1 MQLSEGG
8 NLKPLG
14 QLELEYNLIACY
26 VFSMVATKAFYS
38 KQMENNYQTK
48 PWQCLWPPFI
58 DHHLIKELIFLVL
71 EKLSIKELY
80 SILIFKFTNKPS

>member
-8 NLKPLG
+8 SLKPLG

-48 PWQCLWPPFI
+48 PWQCL
-58 DHHLIKELIFLVL
+58 
-71 EKLSIKELY
+71 
-80 SILIFKFTNKPS
+80 

>member
-14 QLELEYNLIACY
+14 QLELEYKLIACY

-38 KQMENNYQTK
+38 IQMENNY
-48 PWQCLWPPFI
+48 
-58 DHHLIKELIFLVL
+58 
-71 EKLSIKELY
+71 
-80 SILIFKFTNKPS
+80 